1 MFRRATLFH
10 FFGFPVKADASWL
23 FLSVLLMWTLSTN
36 IFPHSH
42 PGLDLQTYQIMGF
55 AALVGIFVSII
66 AHEVAHAVI
75 AEYYHMPIESIT
87 LFIFG
92 GVAEMRG
99 DPSHPKGE
107 FLMAIAGPI
116 MSGLMGLFFWA
127 AAELYQLYFL
137 PGPTTEVLIYLGNI
151 NLLIAVF
158 NMVPAFPLDGGR
170 ALRAIIW
177 KVKNNLVLATR
188 IASSLGA
195 AFAYALLAYAVYKI
209 VWWDQKGAA
218 IMWGLLGYFVLAA
231 GSYAVKQTEN
241 RSLLGAETVSR
252 FMHDQIVPVS
262 PDLVLNDLIENF
274 VSRHYQRLYPVVD
287 KDRLVGVITLQ
298 ELLSMDRSKWPWLH
312 VSSVMEPV
320 TAENT
325 VPPSFNAAA
334 ALDLMQSKQRDQ
346 LLIAEDGKFMGAV
359 ALRDLAAFL
368 SITKKIDYNKPVI
381 HSK

>member
-10 FFGFPVKADASWL
+10 FFGFPVKADASWV
-23 FLSVLLMWTLSTN
+23 FLSVLLMWTLSTK
-36 IFPHSH
+36 IFPVSM
-42 PGLDLQTYQIMGF
+42 PNLDLQTYQIMGF

-107 FLMAIAGPI
+107 FLMAIAGPV

-127 AAELYQLYFL
+127 AAELYQLYFQ

-170 ALRAIIW
+170 ALRAVIW
-177 KVKNNLVLATR
+177 KMKNNLVLATR

-195 AFAYALLAYAVYKI
+195 AFAYGLMAYACYKV
-209 VWWDQKGAA
+209 VWWNQLGAA
-218 IMWGLLGYFVLAA
+218 FW
-231 GSYAVKQTEN
+231 
-241 RSLLGAETVSR
+241 
-252 FMHDQIVPVS
+252 
-262 PDLVLNDLIENF
+262 
-274 VSRHYQRLYPVVD
+274 
-287 KDRLVGVITLQ
+287 
-298 ELLSMDRSKWPWLH
+298 
-312 VSSVMEPV
+312 
-320 TAENT
+320 
-325 VPPSFNAAA
+325 
-334 ALDLMQSKQRDQ
+334 
-346 LLIAEDGKFMGAV
+346 
-359 ALRDLAAFL
+359 
-368 SITKKIDYNKPVI
+368 
-381 HSK
+381 

>member
-1 MFRRATLFH
+1 MTLFH

-23 FLSVLLMWTLSTN
+23 FLSVLLMWMLSTN
-36 IFPHSH
+36 IFPAAM
-42 PGLDLQTYQIMGF
+42 PGLEPHTYLILGV
-55 AALVGIFVSII
+55 AALAGIFISIL

-116 MSGLMGLFFWA
+116 MSALMGLFFWA
-127 AAELYQLYFL
+127 AAKLYQLYFV
-137 PGPTTEVLIYLGNI
+137 PGPVSEVLIYLGNI

-177 KVKNNLVLATR
+177 KMKNNLVLATR

-195 AFAYALLAYAVYKI
+195 AFAYALLAYACYKV
-209 VWWDQKGAA
+209 VWWNQTGAA
-218 IMWGLLGYFVLAA
+218 IWWGLLGYFMLAA

-241 RSLLGAETVSR
+241 RSLLGMEAVSR

-262 PDLVLNDLIENF
+262 PDLVLADLVENF
-274 VSRHYQRLYPVVD
+274 VSKHYQRLYPVVD
-287 KDRLVGVITLQ
+287 KDKLVGVVTLQ
-298 ELLSMDRSKWPWLH
+298 ALLSMDRSKWPWLH

-320 TAENT
+320 TADNT
-325 VPPSFNAAA
+325 VSPDYNAAE
-334 ALDLMQSKQRDQ
+334 ALDLMQRKERDQ
-346 LLIAEDGKFMGAV
+346 LLIAEDGKFKGAV
-359 ALRDLAAFL
+359 ALRDLAAYL
-368 SITKKIDYNKPVI
+368 SITRRIDYNKPIV